1 MFQPYYHGI
10 IRKYIILFGTLFN
23 NIYINRRGESTD
35 QDYVQTIRVP
45 LSYGPKEKFLAR
57 TDGDPSFTRPT
68 AIVLPRMSFEIV
80 DIAYSGDRRLPKIN
94 KIVKVDPDTSG
105 KMTYAYNP
113 VPYDITI
120 ELSVMTKNADDG
132 TQIVEQI
139 LPYFAPDFTAT
150 INVLPDIDA
159 KLDIPIS
166 LNTVNYQDTYE
177 GDFISRRA
185 IIWTLNFTIKGYL
198 FGPTKTGSVIKT
210 ANTNIFTDTS
220 PGTVISDAI
229 LANTSIIPNERVKV
243 TPGLTAANTPTSD
256 PALSIPIADIKAS
269 DNYGFITDFLGV
281 PE

>member
-1 MFQPYYHGI
+1 MFQTYYHGI

-23 NIYINRRGESTD
+23 DIYINRRGKSTD
-35 QDYVQTIRVP
+35 EDYVQTIRVP

-94 KIVKVDPDTSG
+94 KIVKTDANNPG
-105 KMTYAYNP
+105 QMTYAYNP

-150 INVLPDIDA
+150 INVLPALDV

-166 LNTVNYQDTYE
+166 LNTVTYQDTYE

-185 IIWTLNFTIKGYL
+185 IIWNLNFTIKGYL
-198 FGPTKTGSVIKT
+198 FGPTKTGSIVNM
-210 ANTNIFTDTS
+210 ANTNIFADVT
-220 PGTVISDAI
+220 PGANISLD
-229 LANTSIIPNERVKV
+229 NTSTIPDERVRV
-243 TPGLTAANTPTSD
+243 LPGLTAANTPTSD
-256 PALSIPIADIKAS
+256 SANSIPTGDIKAS

-281 PE
+281 PEDE

>member
-1 MFQPYYHGI
+1 MFETYYHGI

-23 NIYINRRGESTD
+23 DIYINRKGKTTD
-35 QDYVQTIRVP
+35 QDFVQTIRVP

-80 DIAYSGDRRLPKIN
+80 DIAYAGDRRLPKIN
-94 KIVKVDPDTSG
+94 KIVKADPNNPS

-132 TQIVEQI
+132 TQIIEQI
-139 LPYFAPDFTAT
+139 LPYFAPEFTAT
-150 INVLPDIDA
+150 INVLPDVDA
-159 KLDIPIS
+159 KLDIPIA
-166 LNTVNYQDTYE
+166 LNTVTYQDTYE
-177 GDFISRRA
+177 GDFISKRA

-198 FGPTKTGSVIKT
+198 FGPTKTSSVIKM
-210 ANTNIFTDTS
+210 ANTNIFVDVT
-220 PGTVISDAI
+220 PGTNDILIS
-229 LANTSIIPNERVKV
+229 NTAIPNERVKV
-243 TPGLTAANTPTSD
+243 TPGLTAANTPTSIS
-256 PALSIPIADIKAS
+256 ANSIPIADIKAS

-281 PE
+281 PEDE